1 MAESAIGFFSF
12 FLLSFVDAAAATIA
26 PARESTEHWML
37 VMLKNPN
44 LMVPAGAALLV
55 IIAAGV
61 VICVIKGKS
70 NDNKGA
76 FQSSSLLVDGL
87 SFY

>member
-1 MAESAIGFFSF
+1 
-12 FLLSFVDAAAATIA
+12 
-26 PARESTEHWML
+26 ML